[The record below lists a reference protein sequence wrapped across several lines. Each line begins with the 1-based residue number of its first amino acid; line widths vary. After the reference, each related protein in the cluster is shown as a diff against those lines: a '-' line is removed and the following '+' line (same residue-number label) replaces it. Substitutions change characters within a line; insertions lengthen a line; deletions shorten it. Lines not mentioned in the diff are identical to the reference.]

1 MILLA
6 LLGFGYLHRPLISTG
21 ESSTGAGKLFQH
33 FQEETEDEVNKK
45 KEEEKSSRPQL
56 VKTS

>member
-21 ESSTGAGKLFQH
+21 ESSTILLKNGK
-33 FQEETEDEVNKK
+33 K
-45 KEEEKSSRPQL
+45 
-56 VKTS
+56 VKTALLDERTMGWTDGCVKR

>member
-21 ESSTGAGKLFQH
+21 ESSKLNYF
-33 FQEETEDEVNKK
+33 FVIACNI
-45 KEEEKSSRPQL
+45 SMVFL
-56 VKTS
+56 VALKNDSMNFVALSTSI